1 MLQRSFVRALALA
14 AAVALPASATLAQ
27 DGVVARVGDTE
38 ITETDVERA
47 GEMLGERL
55 SQVPQ
60 NQRRD
65 VLIQALIDLQVVAD
79 AAREAGLEDSAAFQA
94 ERDFLVAQALRDI
107 YFQENIAGAV
117 SDDDVRARY
126 DEEVAKLDP
135 QEEIHARHILVETE
149 DEAKALIE
157 QLDEGA
163 DFAELASEHS
173 TGPSA
178 SQGGDLGYFTQG
190 QMVPPFEE
198 AAFALDAGSYTEEP
212 VQTEFGYHVIKVED
226 RREQAPPAFEE
237 VADQLRQA
245 MVRERFTETL
255 ESLKA
260 DADIEI
266 VGEAATDTPD
276 ASGESQQ

>member
-266 VGEAATDTPD
+266 VGEDATDTPD